1 MKADNIIMD
10 CLVLAAGSAS
20 RFGGCKQL
28 ADWHGRPLLAACI
41 DTARTLAPAHI
52 YVVGGAFYPQ
62 LLQALPEL
70 ETKPKKR
77 TARAAAQAI
86 ELLEYRAWD
95 LGVGNSLA
103 FGVKQLQNSNPVLVL
118 LADQPLISA
127 QDLRKLYRA
136 WRAQPEKIACAS
148 FSNTLGVPAIFP
160 AKFKARLYECRG
172 DRGAKNI
179 LLQNANDIVPVFMPS
194 AEFDIDTPADL
205 TTYLKKAI

>member
-1 MKADNIIMD
+1 MMTEKIIID
-10 CLVLAAGSAS
+10 CLILAAGSAS
-20 RFGGCKQL
+20 RFGCCKQL

-41 DTARTLAPAHI
+41 ATARTLAPAHL

-70 ETKPKKR
+70 DAKPKR
-77 TARAAAQAI
+77 RAAKAI

-127 QDLRKLYRA
+127 QDLRNLYRA
-136 WRAQPEKIACAS
+136 WRKQPEKIACAS
-148 FSNTLGVPAIFP
+148 FSDTLGVPAIFP

-172 DRGAKNI
+172 DRGAKN
-179 LLQNANDIVPVFMPS
+179 LLLRYADQVVPVAMPS